1 MAQAALPNDHPDA
14 VAARNPQTTA
24 ARLASIAQVHP
35 QLRGAIAAN
44 PAAYP
49 ELLTWLGQVDQS
61 PAVQHVLA
69 ARGIVGPPTPPKRGI
84 PGIVLVIVAIVA
96 LLLGGGG
103 GFLLANVLGAGS
115 SSSEEK
121 PADEEPEEPEALAL
135 EDADGCS
142 AREFGALMDST
153 VDAADITALDEI
165 PVEDILT
172 IGNSIYCAG
181 DYSTEDPEADR
192 PRFSLVILETGE
204 DGLDE
209 IATALEDAGFEPA
222 DNAGGRGLLWSDG
235 ETQAY
240 AADFEDA
247 AGDTDLVDDPAQLIA
262 VGFWP
267 AV

>member
-1 MAQAALPNDHPDA
+1 MAQPALPDHHPD
-14 VAARNPQTTA
+14 VLAARDPKTTA

-61 PAVQHVLA
+61 PGVQHVLA
-69 ARGIVGPPTPPKRGI
+69 ARGIVGPPAAPKRGI
-84 PGIVLVIVAIVA
+84 PALVFVIVTVVA

-103 GFLLANVLGAGS
+103 GFLLANLLGAG

-121 PADEEPEEPEALAL
+121 PAAEEEPEELTL

-153 VDAADITALDEI
+153 VDSADISELDEI
-165 PVEDILT
+165 PVEDILA
-172 IGNSIYCAG
+172 IGTSVYCAG

-209 IATALEDAGFEPA
+209 ISDALEEAGFEPA

-247 AGDTDLVDDPAQLIA
+247 AGDTDLVDDPDRLIA

-267 AV
+267 LA